1 MESAN
6 SAALR
11 PGRMLDSAGAS
22 PYARAHHN
30 LARLTELLGVWR
42 DKTPKYPE
50 IYYLTMQIEKEIQ
63 AMAGGWRAVM
73 ESLSWEQWEAA
84 DRGNDRRRRGGA
96 VVGRRGQPGRARPGG
111 CGHPQQHGL
120 LTTDHQPGEPA
131 AFYSCRGER
140 PGQRN
145 QIRVAA
151 TPASLAPVWAAT
163 VAAALDSRCSYV
175 GAMVSGPNSWTAR

>member
-30 LARLTELLGVWR
+30 PARLTELLGMWR

-63 AMAGGWRAVM
+63 LWPAAGG
-73 ESLSWEQWEAA
+73 Q
-84 DRGNDRRRRGGA
+84 
-96 VVGRRGQPGRARPGG
+96 
-111 CGHPQQHGL
+111 
-120 LTTDHQPGEPA
+120 
-131 AFYSCRGER
+131 
-140 PGQRN
+140 
-145 QIRVAA
+145 
-151 TPASLAPVWAAT
+151 
-163 VAAALDSRCSYV
+163 
-175 GAMVSGPNSWTAR
+175 